1 MTGGTDRR
9 GQVFTLEGVF
19 AALVILAG
27 LVFALQAVVL
37 TPSVSGGDT
46 TGFDDARVGSVLE
59 TAGERDALRE
69 SLLFWNATV
78 FERGDRAFVAGFYN
92 SSENRT
98 FYTGTE
104 FNESQGRLAA
114 MLDRSF
120 GESVSANVVV
130 TYRNES
136 GAPNGTFP
144 MVLNGAPGSNAARAS
159 TTVTLYDS
167 DRLVENATTGARTT
181 RTVEAAE
188 GESDLAFY
196 APDAYPESDLYN
208 VLEVE
213 VVVWRN

>member
-1 MTGGTDRR
+1 MTGQIDPRA
-9 GQVFTLEGVF
+9 QVFTLEGVF
-19 AALVILAG
+19 AALVVVAG

-37 TPSVSGGDT
+37 TPSASGADAAGV
-46 TGFDDARVGSVLE
+46 DDAQVRSVLE
-59 TAGERDALRE
+59 AAGERDALRE

-78 FERGDRAFVAGFYN
+78 FERGGRAFVAGFYN
-92 SSENRT
+92 STGNRT
-98 FYTGTE
+98 YYTGTE

-144 MVLNGAPGSNAARAS
+144 ILLNGAPGSNAARAS

-181 RTVEAAE
+181 RTVATAE
-188 GESDLAFY
+188 RESDLAFY

>member
-1 MTGGTDRR
+1 MTGQTDPRA
-9 GQVFTLEGVF
+9 QVFTLEGVF
-19 AALVILAG
+19 AALVVVAG

-37 TPSVSGGDT
+37 TPSASGADA
-46 TGFDDARVGSVLE
+46 TGVDDAQIGSILE

-78 FERGDRAFVAGFYN
+78 FERGDRVFVAGFYN

-98 FYTGTE
+98 YYTGAE

-120 GESVSANVVV
+120 RESVSANVVV

-144 MVLNGAPGSNAARAS
+144 IVLNGAPGSNAARAS

-167 DRLVENATTGARTT
+167 DRLVENATTGTRST
-181 RTVEAAE
+181 RTVATAE
-188 GESDLAFY
+188 RESDLAFY